1 MSETERQPHPLA
13 PECQPPSGVLIRAAR
28 PHDAEAIAELVNLPG
43 FRWGTMRLPH
53 HSPEE
58 VRSWMDKGTPGGVD
72 LVAVLDGRVVGQ
84 AGLHRFVGRRAHAGG
99 IGMGVHDAWTGRGI
113 GAALLS
119 ALVDIADRWLGL
131 RRLELTVY
139 TDNAP
144 AVALYRRFGFEVEG
158 THRAFAL
165 RGGQYADA
173 HAMARLGG
181 PESPGRAPRHG

>member
-1 MSETERQPHPLA
+1 MSETEPRPISPV
-13 PECQPPSGVLIRAAR
+13 PGRRPPRDLLIRAAR

-43 FRWGTMRLPH
+43 FRWDTMRLPH

-58 VRSWMDKGTPGGVD
+58 VRGWMDKAAPGDVA
-72 LVAVLDGRVVGQ
+72 LVAALDGRVVGQ
-84 AGLHRFVGRRAHAGG
+84 AGLHRFPGRRAHAAG

-113 GAALLS
+113 GAALLA
-119 ALVDIADRWLGL
+119 ALVDMADRWLGL

-144 AVALYRRFGFEVEG
+144 AIVLYRRFGFEVEG
-158 THRAFAL
+158 THSAFAL
-165 RGGQYADA
+165 RDGRYADA

-181 PESPGRAPRHG
+181 PEPPGEAPGHG